1 LINNGLI
8 RSFGI
13 RVEAFASAP
22 EFLDSG
28 PVETTAC
35 LILDVRMPDM
45 NGLELQR
52 KLTESGHRFPI
63 VFVTAHATNAEEQ
76 AMQARASD
84 FLRKPVSE
92 QALIS
97 AIEVAL
103 GRKFQNGAE
112 GGSSGSDKLS

>member
-1 LINNGLI
+1 
-8 RSFGI
+8 
-13 RVEAFASAP
+13 
-22 EFLDSG
+22 
-28 PVETTAC
+28 
-35 LILDVRMPDM
+35 
-45 NGLELQR
+45 
-52 KLTESGHRFPI
+52 
-63 VFVTAHATNAEEQ
+63 
-76 AMQARASD
+76 MQAGASD